1 MSSPNPGKLALL
13 LVGLILAGAL
23 PVLLKGGLFITN
35 YEGDALHLADIALRM
50 AAGERAHLDFMTPLG
65 ALAFWPFVPAL
76 RMGADLG
83 LAFVTGQVLFALA
96 AAVPIGWAAWTR
108 LPARLG
114 YGFAAISAL
123 LLTSLSHGAAGSV
136 VAVSMHYNRWA
147 WVVSFAAVVVA
158 VLPPRGRAR
167 PWIDGAV
174 LAGCMAVLAFL
185 KATYVVAFAPALVL
199 ILLVRRDWPLLL
211 AAAVTG
217 VALAAILTA
226 ILGPAAILA
235 YLGDL
240 QAVAQGTVR
249 KAPGYELHTL
259 VISPAYFVGVATAL
273 AGVMVLRRGG
283 AAAEGL
289 SILILIP
296 AFLYVTW
303 QNYGNDPVWLI
314 LLWVLLFA
322 LRPAR
327 SEGTPPGKDP
337 SVGVGLAGFAA
348 FVLSVPLMQNHAVS
362 GLRLI
367 LLDGSRYVPMVPERA
382 GLGDIYNAQVP
393 ADLVRS
399 EETLTDPGRP
409 YSALGGRVPAYA
421 PVEFRGEMLPNCKIT
436 LGIQA
441 SLATIAE
448 DLAPEE
454 RGRVFVADLISSHWL
469 YAGGTPLPSGAPWNY
484 GTLSGL
490 DRAEF
495 VLVPLC
501 PIGLAAR
508 NAIVK
513 LLEEDG
519 RALTLARETPFYR
532 LYRVGG

>member
-1 MSSPNPGKLALL
+1 MSRPNPGKLALL
-13 LVGLILAGAL
+13 LVGLVLAGLL
-23 PVLLKGGLFITN
+23 PVLLKGGLFITS
-35 YEGDALHLADIALRM
+35 YEGDALHLADIVLRM
-50 AAGERAHLDFMTPLG
+50 AAGERAHRDFMTPLG
-65 ALAFWPFVPAL
+65 ALAFWPFVPGL

-83 LAFVTGQVLFALA
+83 LAFVIGQVLFALA
-96 AAVPIGWAAWTR
+96 AAIPIGWATRTR

-114 YGFAAISAL
+114 YGFAGISAL
-123 LLTSLSHGAAGSV
+123 LLTSLSHGAAGSI

-158 VLPPRGRAR
+158 VLPPLGRAR

-174 LAGCMAVLAFL
+174 VAGCVAVLAFL

-199 ILLVRRDWPLLL
+199 ILLVRRDWALLL
-211 AAAVTG
+211 AAAVAG
-217 VALAAILTA
+217 AVLAAVLVAL
-226 ILGPAAILA
+226 LGPAAILA

-240 QAVAQGTVR
+240 RAVAHGAVR
-249 KAPGYELHTL
+249 RAPGYELHAL

-273 AGVMVLRRGG
+273 AGAMVLRRGG

-327 SEGTPPGKDP
+327 AEGIPPGKDP

-348 FVLSVPLMQNHAVS
+348 FILSVPLMQNHAVS
-362 GLRLI
+362 GPRLI
-367 LLDGSRYVPMVPERA
+367 LLDGARYILMVPERA
-382 GLGDIYNAQVP
+382 GLGDIYMPQAP
-393 ADLVRS
+393 AELVRA
-399 EETLTDPGRP
+399 EETLTDPGQP
-409 YSALGGRVPAYA
+409 YAALGERVPAYA
-421 PVEFRGEMLPNCKIT
+421 PVEFQGETLPGCKIT
-436 LGIQA
+436 VGIRA

-448 DLAPEE
+448 DLSSEE
-454 RGRVFVADLISSHWL
+454 RGRVFVADMISSHWL
-469 YAGGTPLPSGAPWNY
+469 YAGGTPFQGAAPWNY
-484 GTLSGL
+484 GTLTGL
-490 DRAEF
+490 DAAEY

-501 PIGLAAR
+501 PIGMMAR

-519 RALTLARETPFYR
+519 PALALARETPFYR